1 MRRVFDRGLS
11 GNSHEM
17 TIDDGS
23 SGFGA
28 SRVIREYAKL
38 LQANAPVYV
47 ALGVLTSVAK
57 GGRPCTRSSDRFLAR
72 HGRPILFVLCCAN
85 LRLSGLNVLIEL
97 RLENYAVIDNL
108 VVEFGHGLNLLTG
121 ETGAGKSILIDALAL
136 LLGEK
141 ASSDVIRGGADRA
154 VVAAVFEEE
163 GPDGDALAK
172 ILEANGL
179 DESDDGSLILR
190 REIASGGKGRVF
202 VNNQPATVAVLR
214 LLAPHLAVIHAQNE
228 SILSFDGAA
237 RLELLDSFAGSRF
250 DTVANAFAAW
260 KRVRTRIDELER
272 GEQDR
277 LRLVDLW
284 IFQKREIDEGR
295 LQSGEDEKLE
305 TEKRVLANAEKIYNA
320 AMNAFDLLYE
330 GSGSTASS
338 LRAAHKQIE
347 ELARYEPKFQEALEA
362 LQTAR
367 ISVEDVGAT
376 VRDYAGGIHASPEH
390 LAQVEDRLALLERL
404 KRKYGPTLDEVIQFG
419 ADVARKLSEVENKD
433 EILRRLRS
441 ELAQAGQ
448 DYLSAAQ
455 ALSKSRTSAARRLER
470 LVEAE
475 VNDLAMKSAF
485 RIEMTT
491 STEESGWTSSGIDQ
505 VLYMISTNPGE
516 PLRQLE
522 NIASGGE
529 LSRVM
534 LALKASVESG
544 TESSRE
550 REKRSDSSARR
561 KREKTSQKTLVFDEI
576 DTGIGGRAAEA
587 VGKKLK
593 TLARAHQVL
602 CVTHLPQI
610 ATFGDHH
617 YVIDKKE
624 SGGRTKTSI
633 RPVTGEERT
642 EEVARMLSGAKLTET
657 SRKHAE
663 QMIKANG

>member
-1 MRRVFDRGLS
+1 M
-11 GNSHEM
+11 
-17 TIDDGS
+17 
-23 SGFGA
+23 
-28 SRVIREYAKL
+28 
-38 LQANAPVYV
+38 
-47 ALGVLTSVAK
+47 
-57 GGRPCTRSSDRFLAR
+57 
-72 HGRPILFVLCCAN
+72 
-85 LRLSGLNVLIEL
+85 

-108 VVEFGHGLNLLTG
+108 AVEFGQGLNLLTG
-121 ETGAGKSILIDALAL
+121 ETGAGKSILIDALSL

-141 ASSDVIRGGADRA
+141 ASSDVIRTGTERA
-154 VVAAVFEEE
+154 VVAAVFEGGGAAEKS
-163 GPDGDALAK
+163 LAK

-190 REIASGGKGRVF
+190 REIATGGKGRVF

-214 LLAPHLAVIHAQNE
+214 LLAPHLATIHAQNE
-228 SILSFDGAA
+228 SILAFDGPA
-237 RLELLDSFAGSRF
+237 RLGLLDAFAGSQLEAVE
-250 DTVANAFAAW
+250 TAFAEW
-260 KRVRTRIDELER
+260 KEIRTRIDDLER

-284 IFQKREIDEGR
+284 IFQKREIEEAHP
-295 LQSGEDEKLE
+295 QTGEDERLE
-305 TEKRVLANAEKIYNA
+305 GEKRVLANAEKIYNA

-330 GSGSTASS
+330 GNGSTASS
-338 LRAAHKQIE
+338 LRAAQKQVE
-347 ELARYEPKFQEALEA
+347 ELTRYEPKFQEALAA
-362 LQTAR
+362 LETAR

-390 LAQVEDRLALLERL
+390 LAQVEDRLALLDRM

-419 ADVARKLSEVENKD
+419 ADVSRKLSEVENKD
-433 EILRRLRS
+433 EILRQLRK
-441 ELAQAGQ
+441 ELAKAAEG
-448 DYLSAAQ
+448 YLHAARG
-455 ALSKSRTSAARRLER
+455 LSKKRASAGRTLEK

-475 VNDLAMKSAF
+475 INDLAMKSVF

-491 STEESGWTSSGIDQ
+491 SEEEGNWNGSGIDQ
-505 VLYMISTNPGE
+505 VVYMISTNPGE

-522 NIASGGE
+522 HIASGGE

-534 LALKASVESG
+534 LALKASVEAGSV
-544 TESSRE
+544 RE
-550 REKRSDSSARR
+550 ERGREKV
-561 KREKTSQKTLVFDEI
+561 KTPTLSQKTRQGWGTQRTLVFDEI
-576 DTGIGGRAAEA
+576 DTGIGGRAAES

-593 TLARAHQVL
+593 SLARSNQVL

-617 YVIDKKE
+617 YVIEKKE
-624 SGGRTKTSI
+624 SGGRTRTSI

-663 QMIKANG
+663 QMIKANA